1 MNEFVVL
8 LGVYMFYIAPF
19 MHSEDATHV
28 EKPEKSSDFLN
39 LSDISMNKAPTVQ
52 MTTDAT
58 SNTSYA
64 IALSRLS
71 QSFSHNAT
79 LYQQANELFKDT
91 FRPAASSLTQG
102 DSQPQIENYVLN
114 DIMENDSVAIHQ
126 TVEQNALVNAQV
138 GEKVSSQ
145 DQVKSQ
151 DQASFQEIAQQSAND
166 FFSAFYEHLNYNAF
180 DTYREM
186 TQSFLSKSLN
196 AYTTDA
202 MHSYWVNTLFPSP
215 KALTLPFA
223 NVWSAMSDP
232 FLRPLGLDSVSLR
245 PAPTN
250 VFEAWMRPWLS
261 APVKPVAMNWLSAF
275 SPMQSTLNPFSINP
289 LNMSPAP
296 LVSTTLWQQCVR
308 MMWAR

>member
-1 MNEFVVL
+1 
-8 LGVYMFYIAPF
+8 MFYIAPF

-28 EKPEKSSDFLN
+28 EKTEKSSDFLN

-58 SNTSYA
+58 SNTSYT

-91 FRPAASSLTQG
+91 FHPASSSSIQG
-102 DSQPQIENYVLN
+102 DLQPQIEDHALN
-114 DIMENDSVAIHQ
+114 EIVESDSVAIHQ
-126 TVEQNALVNAQV
+126 TVEQNALVNAQG

-145 DQVKSQ
+145 EQVKSQ
-151 DQASFQEIAQQSAND
+151 DQASFQEIAKQSAND
-166 FFSAFYEHLNYNAF
+166 LFSAFYEHLNYNAF
-180 DTYREM
+180 DAYREM

-196 AYTTDA
+196 AYTADA

-215 KALTLPFA
+215 KASTLPFA
-223 NVWSAMSDP
+223 NVWSALSDP

-261 APVKPVAMNWLSAF
+261 APVAPVTVNWFSAL
-275 SPMQSTLNPFSINP
+275 PPIQSSMSL
-289 LNMSPAP
+289 LNMSSSP
-296 LVSTTLWQQCVR
+296 LSTILWQQCAR